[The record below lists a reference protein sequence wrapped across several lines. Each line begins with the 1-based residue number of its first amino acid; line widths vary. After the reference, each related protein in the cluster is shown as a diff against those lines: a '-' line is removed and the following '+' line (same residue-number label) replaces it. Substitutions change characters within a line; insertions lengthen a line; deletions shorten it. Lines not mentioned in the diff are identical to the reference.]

1 MTLYCNTAIVI
12 KLFWLKRVTELM
24 FDDASQVIDSSS
36 LAARIFFIAEE
47 ARGLPWP
54 SPISPEDAEAPDWL
68 LWSRA
73 RVPVAGVHCRNLE
86 LPERSDTMLNTASVY
101 FLTAVLKLV
110 FIRDCYSDF
119 ISL

>member
-47 ARGLPWP
+47 ARGLP
-54 SPISPEDAEAPDWL
+54 
-68 LWSRA
+68 
-73 RVPVAGVHCRNLE
+73 
-86 LPERSDTMLNTASVY
+86 
-101 FLTAVLKLV
+101 
-110 FIRDCYSDF
+110 
-119 ISL
+119 